1 MFNRASSS
9 QWFRVAIWQPQI
21 IKRLLETNFWW
32 AEKKM
37 AKDTLCN
44 ILQQLLFIACIE
56 IFWPCIY
63 PLRCMAAPLSFEFE
77 RVVNSSHQTGNGEL
91 SAGKL
96 ELTEYLF
103 ERSSSS
109 TSISMPYS
117 STQVNTVN
125 FLFIKPFNSHE
136 WPRENFSILFQY
148 NFN

>member
-1 MFNRASSS
+1 
-9 QWFRVAIWQPQI
+9 
-21 IKRLLETNFWW
+21 
-32 AEKKM
+32 
-37 AKDTLCN
+37 
-44 ILQQLLFIACIE
+44 
-56 IFWPCIY
+56 
-63 PLRCMAAPLSFEFE
+63 MAAPLSLEFE

-136 WPRENFSILFQY
+136 
-148 NFN
+148 